1 MNTHKQS
8 KLGRS
13 ILLAL
18 AIAVVCIPVAQAR
31 NTALRSATA
40 DPSFTDSYI
49 GHPGGP
55 GAAGPVLSRISAGQP
70 VDGRGTAGA
79 ALTDRSFTDSYI
91 GHPGGPGAVGL
102 VLPAISAGPPVEA
115 RSTAGTALTDRFT
128 DSYIGHPGGPG
139 SVDPVFALPSSG
151 SYIGHA
157 GGPGSAGQVP
167 VIAPAVGKGSSF
179 DWGAAGIGAG
189 FVVGLGLLAAGV
201 RLMVRGRSLVAQPHV

>member
-13 ILLAL
+13 IMLAL

-55 GAAGPVLSRISAGQP
+55 G
-70 VDGRGTAGA
+70 
-79 ALTDRSFTDSYI
+79 
-91 GHPGGPGAVGL
+91 
-102 VLPAISAGPPVEA
+102 
-115 RSTAGTALTDRFT
+115 
-128 DSYIGHPGGPG
+128 

-157 GGPGSAGQVP
+157 GGPGFVGQVP
-167 VIAPAVGKGSSF
+167 GEIAPAVEQGSSF

-189 FVVGLGLLAAGV
+189 FVVGLGLLAAGM
-201 RLMVRGRSLVAQPHV
+201 RLMVRGRRLVAQPHV